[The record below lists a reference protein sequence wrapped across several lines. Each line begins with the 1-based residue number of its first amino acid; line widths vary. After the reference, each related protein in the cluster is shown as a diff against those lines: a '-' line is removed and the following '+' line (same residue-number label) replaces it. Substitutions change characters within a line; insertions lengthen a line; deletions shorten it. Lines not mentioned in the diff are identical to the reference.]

1 MATERR
7 APAAPAKPAVTQ
19 AADIPSARVAA
30 RLSGKRVEA
39 LSERTE
45 TSTTW
50 ANKDGSLTT
59 ELTAGPV
66 RFQDETT
73 GDWRDVDLDLISL
86 ADGGVEPKAHPHGLK
101 LAGKAGTPAASL
113 KAAQAAKA
121 TDLVT
126 LGESDEQITLQWKGG
141 LPAPQLDGTRA
152 EYVNAIPGADVVVEA
167 TRTGF
172 EQFVEIKKK
181 PATDGYTY
189 TLPLKAKGLKAEQ
202 QADGSVVFTDKKNK
216 KTAVMPAPVMW
227 DATVDER
234 SGEHTRRVPVE
245 MKVVKKGATID
256 LVVTPDA
263 KFLADPA
270 TKYPVTVDP
279 STSALSNV
287 FDTYVQQGETSD
299 WSTDTELDLGNPGT
313 KNADGTPR
321 TARSFISWNTS
332 PISDALVMDAKL
344 SLWNFHSGNYTGS
357 SCPTQPWEV
366 WSTGAASTSSRWTAQ
381 PSWTAKK
388 ATSSETRGNSSCSTQ
403 PDGWINADVTT
414 MVQEWA
420 SAKASRSHM
429 GLRAS
434 DENDTGQWKRV
445 NSANAATNPPK
456 LVVTYNY
463 RPRTGTKQE
472 AGPPYFSYGG
482 AYTVNTLTPT
492 LRDTFVDADGDKVNG
507 TFQVFD
513 SATNTQV
520 GNVLVSKYVPS
531 GQVASVTLPAGMLT
545 DGKTYKFRTSP
556 YDGNH
561 YNVGW
566 SAWKTFTVDT
576 KAPSAPT
583 KIAST
588 DYPSDKWVKGT
599 GQVGTFTVTP
609 PTGSDHNWLEWSLD
623 GVTWTKVATG
633 GSSADKGISI
643 APPKDGTHTLQVRA
657 VDKADNKSEAID
669 YTFHAGPGGFI
680 QPGEGERT
688 ARRLP
693 LVAEADAGKYNSV
706 SFSWRRSEA
715 DPWVKIP
722 AADVTSGGT
731 PLTAWPVPMA
741 NGKNAALVWN
751 ATSTVDP
758 DGTVQI
764 KADFTGPN
772 NVSGSTEPLSV
783 VVDRTASG
791 AATDEI
797 GPGSLNL
804 LTGDYSLSA
813 TDTTHFD
820 LSVTR
825 TASSRKPEAGAQQV
839 GQVAIF
845 GKEWVSG
852 TAAEATDSDYSHL
865 QRISDTAV
873 AVVDLEGEEISFTA
887 NAAKTGWIPEPGSEE
902 LTLTGSVAGSFTL
915 SDTEGTVTEFTKP
928 DPAATTWQVSSALM
942 DGLAQTTTTVVS
954 ETVTVDGKTLAR
966 PKRII
971 APTSAASAATCTAT
985 PATKGCR
992 VLEFV
997 YATTTTANAST
1008 LGDFAGQVKEI
1019 RLWSTDPGAGSATS
1033 KAVQTYRYDNVGRLT
1048 ETWNPLI
1055 SPALKTQYAYDSAGR
1070 VTQVAPPGQLP
1081 WTFTYGK
1088 AGSSS
1093 AAGDG
1098 MLLKAS
1104 RSALRQGT
1112 LDVIEGTAATNV
1124 VYDVPLTGTT
1134 APYKMGAADVKAW
1147 GQTDA
1152 PTDATAVFPADA
1164 VPASNAGSALTA
1176 TSYKRADVTYLGV
1189 SGRAVNAAAPG
1200 GHITTTEYDRFGNT
1214 VRELTAANRAVTL
1227 GTTAAD
1233 RATQADLG
1241 IASMASSERADLL
1254 TTKSVYNDN
1263 GTRELEEFGPLRR
1276 VDLTADLKS
1285 GTTTLV
1291 AAGSPVTARSWTVN
1305 EYDTGRPT
1313 DGTATVKD
1321 QVTRV
1326 TTGAQVRE
1334 HPGVHAE
1341 TRDVQ
1346 TVYDWAKGLPVKS
1359 IQDPAGLAITTTT
1372 EYDALGRVVKTYNTG
1387 STGADAGTSVTTY
1400 WSATGT
1406 GACAGRPEWADLVCS
1421 TGPGGAITGGGSN
1434 PTQLPTTTTQY
1445 DWWGNATVGTEIA
1458 NGVTRT
1464 TTTTYDAAGRPVT
1477 VKVTGGSGQAVP
1489 DATTE
1494 YDPATGQE
1502 TRTTSPTGG
1511 TITRDYDKLGRLASY
1526 TDADGGKTTTE
1537 YDLLDRPVKISDTV
1551 PSTVTFTYDHT
1562 VEPRGLATKTTDS
1575 VAGVFQATY
1584 DADGSVA
1591 TEKLPGGYT
1600 LTQTE
1605 DTTGAP
1611 IDRTYTRDSDGTVVM
1626 SDAVTESV
1634 QGQTTSHAG
1643 WSDQTYR
1650 YDAAGRLVQVDD
1662 TVETV
1667 CTRRTYGFDK
1677 HTNRTSLT
1685 TAASAPGQD
1694 CPATGGT
1701 SKTSTFDSAD
1711 RITDPGYVYDA
1722 FGRTTALPGGVSVG
1736 YYTNDLAYQQ
1746 TSGTKRQTWTLDAAL
1761 RFRAW
1766 TVETNSGGTWSPTE
1780 NKLNHYDGDND
1791 NPRWIVENTATGA
1804 LTRNVDA
1811 LSGNLGA
1818 VTSATG
1824 DTVLQFTDI
1833 HGDVALQL
1841 PLNAGEAPIVLDT
1854 DEYGNPRDKQ
1864 QAVRYGWLGGKQRSS
1879 ETVAGYT
1886 LMGVRQYNPATGR
1899 FLSVDPQHGG
1909 NANAY
1914 EYCSADPVN
1923 CFDLDGKWGF
1933 KKFFKKAKRWA
1944 WRNKWDIALTA
1955 AGFVPGLGTAAWGY
1969 RAYRGYRA
1977 LRAAR
1982 TIARSCR
1989 RNSFLPETPVVMAD
2003 GSTKPISEVEI
2014 GDQVQ
2019 AVDEITGE
2027 TTISPVSDVITGHG
2041 TKDLVTLSVDADGD
2055 GRSKKIT
2062 ATANHPFFVQGRGWV
2077 DAFQL
2082 SPGSRLSNPSGIA
2095 PEVTATSRTQAVRTV
2110 FNLTVAGSHT
2120 YFVVTDGRSALVHN
2134 CGPRN
2139 SSKWFSNR
2147 RKAYQQ
2153 RRKDY
2158 KRLTRQGYACELRG
2172 PCSSGGHSHLTWRK
2186 NGRYGTIHYRWHGRG
2201 LGRRG

>member
-1 MATERR
+1 MAQSRQ
-7 APAAPAKPAVTQ
+7 APAAEPKQEAVTQ
-19 AADIPSARVAA
+19 AADIASARVAA
-30 RLSGKRVEA
+30 KLSGTRVEV

-59 ELTAGPV
+59 ELAAGPV
-66 RFQDETT
+66 RFQDSAT
-73 GDWRDVDLDLISL
+73 GDWRDVNVDLVTRP
-86 ADGGVEPKAHPHGLK
+86 DGSVAAQAHPEGLT
-101 LAGKAGTPAASL
+101 LAGKTGVPARSL
-113 KAAQAAKA
+113 RAAQTAAA

-126 LGESDEQITLQWKGG
+126 LGQGDEQITLQWRGG

-152 EYVNAIPGADVVVEA
+152 TYVNAVPGADVVVEA

-172 EQFVEIKKK
+172 EQFVELKQK
-181 PATDGYTY
+181 PATDGFSY
-189 TLPLKAKGLKAEQ
+189 TLPLKTKGLKVEQ
-202 QADGSVVFTDKKNK
+202 QADGSVLFTDKKSK
-216 KTAVMPAPVMW
+216 KTATMPAPVMW
-227 DATVDER
+227 DATVDKV
-234 SGEHTRRVPVE
+234 SGEHTHRSKVA
-245 MKVVKKGATID
+245 MKVVKTKGGVD
-256 LVVTPDA
+256 LVITPDA
-263 KFLADPA
+263 AFLADPA

-279 STSALSNV
+279 STSALGNL
-287 FDTYVQQGETSD
+287 FDTYVQQGETVD
-299 WSTDTELDLGNPGT
+299 WSNDVELDLGNPGT
-313 KNADGTPR
+313 KNGDGTWR
-321 TARSFISWNTS
+321 TARSFITWNTA
-332 PISDALVMDAKL
+332 PVSDAMVSSATL
-344 SLWNFHSGNYTGS
+344 SLWNFHSGNTD
-357 SCPTQPWEV
+357 CTAQPWEV
-366 WSTGAASTSSRWTAQ
+366 WTANNASTASRWTNQ
-381 PSWTAKK
+381 PSMVTKM
-388 ATSSETRGNSSCSTQ
+388 ATSTQTKGNPGCSTQ
-403 PDGWINADVTT
+403 PDGWINADVTDL
-414 MVQEWA
+414 VQHWA
-420 SAKASRSHM
+420 NNKWSHAGM
-429 GLRAS
+429 GLKAT
-434 DENDTGQWKRV
+434 DENDTKEWKRV
-445 NSANAATNPPK
+445 NSANAASNVPK
-456 LVVTYNY
+456 LTVTYNY

-472 AGPPYFSYGG
+472 AGPPYFSYSG
-482 AYTVNTLTPT
+482 AYVVNTLTPT
-492 LRDTFVDADGDKVNG
+492 LRDTFVDANGDKVNG
-507 TFQVFD
+507 TFQIFD
-513 SATNTQV
+513 NATNTQV
-520 GNVLVSKYVPS
+520 GDVIVSPWVNS
-531 GQVASVTLPAGMLT
+531 GQVASVTVPAGVLT
-545 DGKTYKFRTSP
+545 NGKTYKFRTSP
-556 YDGNH
+556 YDGAH
-561 YNVGW
+561 YNLGW

-576 KAPSAPT
+576 AAPSAPT
-583 KIAST
+583 GITST
-588 DYPSDKWVKGT
+588 DYPTTAWVKGA
-599 GQVGTFTVTP
+599 GQAGTFTVTP
-609 PTGSDHNWLEWSLD
+609 NGTDHNWLEWSLD
-623 GVTWTKVATG
+623 GVTWTKAATA
-633 GSSADKGISI
+633 GSTTAKAISVT
-643 APPKDGTHTLQVRA
+643 PPKDGTHTLQVRQ
-657 VDKADNKSEAID
+657 VDKADNKSEPVE
-669 YTFHAGPGGFI
+669 YTFHAGPGGFV
-680 QPGEGERT
+680 QPSEGERT

-693 LVAEADAGKYNSV
+693 LVAEADGGKYDKV

-715 DPWVKIP
+715 DAWVTIP
-722 AADVTSGGT
+722 AGQVTSGGT
-731 PLTAWPVPMA
+731 ALTAWPVPLSGGR
-741 NGKNAALVWN
+741 NSPLVWN
-751 ATSTVDP
+751 ATDTVDP

-772 NVSGSTEPLSV
+772 SATGSTQPLSV
-783 VVDRTASG
+783 VVDRSASG
-791 AATDEI
+791 AAVDEI

-804 LTGDYSLSA
+804 LTGDYSLST

-825 TASSRKPEAGAQQV
+825 SASSRKPDAGAQQT
-839 GQVAIF
+839 GQAAIF

-852 TAAEATDSDYSHL
+852 TAAEATNSDYSHL
-865 QRISDTAV
+865 RRVSDTAV
-873 AVVDLEGEEISFTA
+873 AVVDLEGEETSFTA
-887 NAAKTGWIPEPGSEE
+887 NAAKNGWVPEPGSEE
-902 LTLTGSVAGSFTL
+902 LTLTGSVTGSFTL

-928 DPAATTWQVSSALM
+928 DPASTTWQVSSALL
-942 DGLAQTTTTVVS
+942 DGMAQTTTTVVS
-954 ETVTVDGKTLAR
+954 ETVNVAGKTLAR
-966 PKRII
+966 PKRVI

-992 VLEFV
+992 SLEFV
-997 YATTTTANAST
+997 YATATTANAT
-1008 LGDFAGQVKEI
+1008 TFGDFAGQVKEI
-1019 RLWSTDPGAGSATS
+1019 RLWSTDPGAASATS
-1033 KAVQTYRYDNVGRLT
+1033 KAVQTYRYDDAGRLA

-1055 SPALKTQYAYDSAGR
+1055 SPALKTQYAYDTAGR
-1070 VTQVAPPGQLP
+1070 VTQVTPSGQLP

-1088 AGSSS
+1088 AGASS

-1104 RSALRQGT
+1104 RPALRQGT
-1112 LDVIEGTAATNV
+1112 LDVVEGTAATSV

-1152 PTDATAVFPADA
+1152 PTDATAVFPADVA
-1164 VPASNAGSALTA
+1164 PASNAGSALSA
-1176 TSYKRADVTYLGV
+1176 TSYQRADVTYMGA
-1189 SGRAVNAAAPG
+1189 SGRAVNAATPG

-1214 VRELTAANRAVTL
+1214 VRELTAANRAVAL
-1227 GTTAAD
+1227 GTSAAD
-1233 RATQADLG
+1233 RAMQAELG
-1241 IASMASSERADLL
+1241 IASRASSERADLL

-1291 AAGSPVTARSWTVN
+1291 TAGTSVVARSWTVN
-1305 EYDTGRPT
+1305 DYDAGRPT
-1313 DGTATVKD
+1313 DGTATIKD

-1341 TRDVQ
+1341 KRVAETQ
-1346 TVYDWAKGLPVKS
+1346 YDWARGLPTKS

-1372 EYDALGRVVKTYNTG
+1372 EYDAQGRVTKTYNTG
-1387 STGADAGTSVTTY
+1387 STGADAGTVVTTY

-1406 GACAGRPEWADLVCS
+1406 GTCNGRPEWADLVCS

-1434 PTQLPTTTTQY
+1434 PAQLPTTTTQY
-1445 DWWGNATVGTEIA
+1445 DWWGNATTGTDTA

-1464 TTTTYDAAGRPVT
+1464 STTTYDAAGRPVT

-1494 YDPATGQE
+1494 YDPVTGE
-1502 TRTTSPTGG
+1502 EIRTTSPTGG
-1511 TITRDYDKLGRLASY
+1511 TITRVYDKLGRLASY
-1526 TDADGGKTTTE
+1526 TDADGGRTTTE
-1537 YDLLDRPVKISDTV
+1537 YDLLDRPVKIGDTV

-1562 VEPRGLATKTTDS
+1562 AEPRGLATKATDS
-1575 VAGVFQATY
+1575 IAGVFQAAY

-1605 DTTGAP
+1605 DTTGTP
-1611 IDRTYTRDSDGTVVM
+1611 VKRTYTRDSDGTVVM
-1626 SDAVTESV
+1626 SDTVTESV

-1650 YDAAGRLVQVDD
+1650 YDAVGRLVQVDD

-1677 HTNRTSLT
+1677 HANRTSLT
-1685 TAASAPGQD
+1685 TAASTPGMD
-1694 CPATGGT
+1694 CPTTGGT

-1711 RITDPGYVYDA
+1711 RITDAGYVYDA
-1722 FGRTTALPGGVSVG
+1722 FGRTTSLPGGVSVG
-1736 YYTNDLAYQQ
+1736 YYANDLAYQQ
-1746 TSGTKRQTWTLDAAL
+1746 TSSAKRQTWTLDAAL
-1761 RFRAW
+1761 RFRGW

-1841 PLNAGEAPIVLDT
+1841 PLAAGEAPIVLDT

-1879 ETVAGYT
+1879 ETVAGFT

-1899 FLSVDPQHGG
+1899 FLSVDPQQGG

-1923 CFDLDGKWGF
+1923 CFDLDGKWGW

-1955 AGFVPGLGTAAWGY
+1955 VGFIPGLGAAAWGY

-1982 TIARSCR
+1982 TIGRSCR

-2003 GSTKPISEVEI
+2003 GSTKPISQVKV
-2014 GDQVQ
+2014 GDLVK

-2027 TTISPVSDVITGHG
+2027 TKVSAVSDVITGHG
-2041 TKDLVTLSVDADGD
+2041 TKDLITLSVDADGD
-2055 GRSKKIT
+2055 GRSQKIT

-2077 DAFQL
+2077 DAVQL
-2082 SPGSRLSNPSGIA
+2082 TPGSRLSNPDGSA
-2095 PEVTATSRTQAVRTV
+2095 PKVTATGRTQAVRTV
-2110 FNLTVAGSHT
+2110 FNLTVAGTHT
-2120 YFVVTDGRSALVHN
+2120 YYVVADGQPSLVHN
-2134 CGPRN
+2134 CSRN

-2158 KRLTRQGYACELRG
+2158 QSLTRRGYSCELRG
-2172 PCSSGGHSHLTWRK
+2172 PCSNGGHAHLTWRK
-2186 NGRYGTIHYRWHGRG
+2186 NGRWGTIHYRWHGRG
-2201 LGRRG
+2201 RGRMG